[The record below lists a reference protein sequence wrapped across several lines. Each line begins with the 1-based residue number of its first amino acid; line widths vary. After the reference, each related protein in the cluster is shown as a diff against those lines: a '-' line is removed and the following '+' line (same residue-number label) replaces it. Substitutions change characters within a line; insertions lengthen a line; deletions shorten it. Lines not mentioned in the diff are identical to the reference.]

1 MNQTIKTSVIQ
12 SVCLTDPV
20 AQLKRLIE
28 LIEQAANQGAKLIVL
43 PELCL
48 SPYFCQTADPAHFAL
63 AESIPGPS
71 TEAFSKLAER
81 LNVVIVASLFERRA
95 PGIYHNTTAVLD
107 VDGSLAGV
115 YRKMHIP
122 DDPGYYEKYY
132 FTPGDL
138 GFHPIS
144 TSIGRLGVLIC
155 WDQWFP
161 EAARCMALNGADLLI
176 YPTAIGWDSRDD
188 EAEQQR
194 QLDSWETIQRSH
206 AIANGIPVI
215 SCNRVGY
222 EPDPSE
228 QTVGANF
235 WGHSMIVG
243 QQGEWLARGGSE
255 ETLLFANLD
264 LARTETVRQIW
275 PFLRDRRIDDFAQ
288 LARRFGD

>member
-1 MNQTIKTSVIQ
+1 MNQMIKTSVIQ
-12 SVCLTDPV
+12 SVCLTDPA
-20 AQLKRLIE
+20 AQLKRMCE

-48 SPYFCQTADPAHFAL
+48 SPYFCQAADPAHFAL

-71 TEAFSKLAER
+71 TDVFGELAGR
-81 LNVVIVASLFERRA
+81 LGVVIVASLFERRA
-95 PGIYHNTTAVLD
+95 PGLYHNTTAVLD
-107 VDGSLAGV
+107 SDGSLAGI

-138 GFHPIS
+138 GFHPIQ

-161 EAARCMALNGADLLI
+161 EAARCMTLNGADLLI

-188 EAEQQR
+188 EAEKQR
-194 QLDSWETIQRSH
+194 QVDSWETIQRSH

-222 EPDPSE
+222 EPDPSN
-228 QTVGANF
+228 QTVGADF
-235 WGHSMIVG
+235 WGHSMIIG

-255 ETLLFANLD
+255 ETLLYADLD
-264 LARTETVRQIW
+264 LSRTETVRQIW
-275 PFLRDRRIDDFAQ
+275 PFLRDRRIDDFSQ
-288 LARRFGD
+288 LARRFGN